1 MEGYNTPPSS
11 FAKAQSTGSIFRSMN
26 DTFQDVYSNMPVD
39 NVDKATTKKRS
50 RSLSPL
56 ALIPP
61 DEGMPL
67 DDNDTSDISLV
78 EAVKLPR
85 PMKPLRRPR
94 HSPLETRSLPNGPL
108 LFGNSDHTS
117 NHIMTK
123 PINEEDDWSNPKP
136 DDDFDQPF
144 EPMVL

>member
-26 DTFQDVYSNMPVD
+26 DTFQDVYSSMPVD
-39 NVDKATTKKRS
+39 SVDKVTTKKRS
-50 RSLSPL
+50 RSLSP
-56 ALIPP
+56 
-61 DEGMPL
+61 DEGMSL
-67 DDNDTSDISLV
+67 DDNDISLV
-78 EAVKLPR
+78 EAVKPPR

-94 HSPLETRSLPNGPL
+94 HSLKETRSLPNAPF
-108 LFGNSDHTS
+108 LFGNSDHTL
-117 NHIMTK
+117 NHVTTK

-136 DDDFDQPF
+136 DDDDDEPF